1 MGQKKLA
8 VLTGWGG
15 RINEGFFFLTRNNFL
30 MQYYTKR
37 HNDQKFPH
45 GTERVR
51 LEKESLIFSNL
62 GPISLRGAWCAG

>member
-15 RINEGFFFLTRNNFL
+15 RINEGFFLTRNNFL

-37 HNDQKFPH
+37 HNDLKFPH

-62 GPISLRGAWCAG
+62 APISLRGAWCAG